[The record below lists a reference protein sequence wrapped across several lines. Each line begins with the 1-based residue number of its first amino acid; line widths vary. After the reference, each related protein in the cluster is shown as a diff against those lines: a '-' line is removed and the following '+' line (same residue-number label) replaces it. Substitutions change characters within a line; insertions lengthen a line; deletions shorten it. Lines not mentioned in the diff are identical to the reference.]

1 MVLCKEEVVKL
12 KELGSIL
19 YTQVLAV
26 WVGGISIYTFLVTPV
41 IFRTYGRD
49 LAGGIVGTLMPHYFR
64 YNLVLSL
71 AGLALLL
78 ALRELWAPRRRA
90 IALGLLLAA
99 VLVQGYLLYGL
110 YPKILAV
117 KAQVA
122 SFEADPGSPAR
133 RQFRALHGVSMSL
146 NLLMFVDGLA
156 LLALACRQRAAKGA
170 GEEG

>member
-1 MVLCKEEVVKL
+1 MKL
-12 KELGSIL
+12 KELGNVL
-19 YTQVLAV
+19 YTQVLAI

-64 YNLVLSL
+64 YNLGLSL
-71 AGLALLL
+71 AALALFL
-78 ALRELWAPRRRA
+78 ALRELWAPRRRTV
-90 IALGLLLAA
+90 ALALLVTA

-110 YPKILAV
+110 YPGIQEV
-117 KAQVA
+117 KAKVA
-122 SFEADPGSPAR
+122 SFETDPDSPER
-133 RQFRALHGVSMSL
+133 TRFRALHGVSMSL

-156 LLALACRQRAAKGA
+156 LLALSCRRRAGEGA